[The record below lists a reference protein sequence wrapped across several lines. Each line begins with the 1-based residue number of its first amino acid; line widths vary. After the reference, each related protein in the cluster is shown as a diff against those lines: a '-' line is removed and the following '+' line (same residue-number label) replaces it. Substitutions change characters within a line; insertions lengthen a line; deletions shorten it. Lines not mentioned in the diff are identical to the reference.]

1 MGELYPWSK
10 RDFDERVR
18 KIRIMMGERG
28 LDALVIFSN
37 SSALGPG
44 TSTHG
49 YVRYVCNWTSAL
61 LPSLLILPGDG
72 DPTLLVPMGPDV
84 PRAREL
90 TGFTDVK
97 LRSPGGYGVEASET
111 LHRLNLNE
119 GLIGLVGSD
128 EIPASISRDL
138 LERLPK
144 SGMVNADDILDELRM
159 VKSEKEIQLMKEA
172 ARISDA
178 MIEVLVED
186 ARNGEWAYRAMANM
200 EHTAKQ
206 EGAEYASTWI
216 ISEPVSEGRVRFTP
230 AEAWKRMEPG
240 DQILAGT
247 FLIKGGY
254 YSHQVRTGVRGK
266 PSKELERVF
275 DVCLE
280 SQDAGIDAMRLG
292 AYVFDVDMAMEGVI
306 QRNYPGGAG
315 ELRFRSGHPIGLD
328 YSEKPASNCFPQFWL
343 GERIPPVPQVEIRP
357 GMVFE
362 LHPNLFPPVKGG
374 AAIGDVCVVGN
385 KGVELLH
392 KFPRELFRV

>member
-1 MGELYPWSK
+1 MSKHYPLSK
-10 RDFDERVR
+10 GDFDERVR
-18 KIRIMMGERG
+18 KIRNMMEERR
-28 LDALVIFSN
+28 LDVLVIFSN

-49 YVRYVCNWTSAL
+49 YIRYVCNWTSAL
-61 LPSLLILPGDG
+61 LPSLLILPGNG

-84 PRAREL
+84 PHAKEL

-97 LRSPGGYGVEASET
+97 LRAPGGYGMEAAET
-111 LHRLNLNE
+111 LHRLNLN
-119 GLIGLVGSD
+119 GGVIGLVGID
-128 EIPASISRDL
+128 EMPASISRDL
-138 LERLPK
+138 LKRLPK
-144 SGMVNADDILDELRM
+144 RGMVNADDILDELRM
-159 VKSEKEIQLMKEA
+159 VKSEKEIRLMREA

-178 MIEVLVED
+178 MIEALVED
-186 ARNGEWAYRAMANM
+186 ARDGEWAYRAMANM
-200 EHTAKQ
+200 EHAAKR

-230 AEAWKRMEPG
+230 AEAWKKMELG

-254 YSHQVRTGVRGK
+254 YSHQIRTGVRGK
-266 PSKELERVF
+266 PSREVERVF

-280 SQDAGIDAMRLG
+280 AQDAGIDAMKPG
-292 AYVFDVDMAMEGVI
+292 AYVSDVDTAMEGVI
-306 QRNYPGGAG
+306 QRNYPSGAG

-343 GERIPPVPQVEIRP
+343 GERIPPVPQVEIKP

-362 LHPNLFPPVKGG
+362 LHPNLFPPGKGG
-374 AAIGDVCVVGN
+374 AAIGDVCVVKN